1 MEHFGFLCT
10 AYSLIFAVI
19 FLYVVFI
26 GQRQRRIEAQ
36 IDAAEAQLKA
46 VREKLDVPRSAEQGV
61 EK

>member
-26 GQRQRRIEAQ
+26 GRRQRRIEAQ

-46 VREKLDVPRSAEQGV
+46 VREKLDMPRSA
-61 EK
+61 